1 MVAKESTQVSEAEE
15 VLPRL
20 MRRYREEIVP
30 AMVERFGYGNPLAV
44 PRLEKIVVNMG
55 VGGAVTE
62 RGRIERAV
70 EELGVITGQKPIVT
84 RARTSVA
91 GFKLRKGD
99 PIGCKVTLRGRRM
112 YEFLD
117 RLLSV
122 TLPRVRDFRGLPE
135 TAFDDAGNYTLG
147 LNEQSVFPEVDLDKM
162 EFTQGMDITL
172 VIGHSSAEES
182 RELLRLMGM
191 PFRRHEEGR

>member
-20 MRRYREEIVP
+20 MHRYGEEIVP
-30 AMVERFGYGNPLAV
+30 AMVEHFGYNNPLAV
-44 PRLEKIVVNMG
+44 PRLKKIVVNMG

-122 TLPRVRDFRGLPE
+122 ALPRVRDFRGLPE
-135 TAFDDAGNYTLG
+135 TAFDEAGNYTLG

-172 VIGHSSAEES
+172 VIGHSSPEES

>member
-70 EELGVITGQKPIVT
+70 EELG
-84 RARTSVA
+84 
-91 GFKLRKGD
+91 
-99 PIGCKVTLRGRRM
+99 
-112 YEFLD
+112 
-117 RLLSV
+117 
-122 TLPRVRDFRGLPE
+122 
-135 TAFDDAGNYTLG
+135 
-147 LNEQSVFPEVDLDKM
+147 
-162 EFTQGMDITL
+162 
-172 VIGHSSAEES
+172 
-182 RELLRLMGM
+182 
-191 PFRRHEEGR
+191 